1 MSAQNARCCSAYI
14 SPLPSHNP
22 SLDCVTSHTVHV
34 QVAVACGAE
43 SVLTA
48 MLRPEWVSACV
59 LDATDESEAQL
70 TALDLAARPPANLDV
85 IKCLLACGAT
95 PTSGLV
101 QKLLRNCGDGGG
113 AVASGEGGVTA
124 VRECFLGA
132 IAASEWA
139 INPLIPG
146 LKLYVAIIATKRQ
159 VLAACA
165 SRCDRVCLLGNSVL
179 ERRWDGEEGELRQIT
194 ERCTAVDAFS
204 VPQATVFWVV

>member
-1 MSAQNARCCSAYI
+1 MGALTPY
-14 SPLPSHNP
+14 LPAFINERP
-22 SLDCVTSHTVHV
+22 SRDCATSGTVHV

-48 MLRPEWVSACV
+48 MLRPEWISACA

-95 PTSGLV
+95 PTSRVV
-101 QKLLRNCGDGGG
+101 QKLLRNCRDGGG
-113 AVASGEGGVTA
+113 SVAGGGGGVTA

-139 INPLIPG
+139 TNPLIPG
-146 LKLYVAIIATKRQ
+146 LKLYVAIIAARRQ

-165 SRCDRVCLLGNSVL
+165 PRCDRV
-179 ERRWDGEEGELRQIT
+179 
-194 ERCTAVDAFS
+194 
-204 VPQATVFWVV
+204 